1 MAFGVKSSGVASPF
15 SVRGV
20 EVTELGN
27 TGLSDFLSGSTTVY
41 TLDLDNSANGA
52 ITYFKLYDNASPTY
66 GTTDP
71 VVMIEVK
78 ASTRQVWSVAQ
89 GLNLTNGLSMMA
101 CTVDGA
107 ASGSSPSS
115 AFNLSLVVS

>member
-66 GTTDP
+66 
-71 VVMIEVK
+71 
-78 ASTRQVWSVAQ
+78 
-89 GLNLTNGLSMMA
+89 
-101 CTVDGA
+101 
-107 ASGSSPSS
+107 
-115 AFNLSLVVS
+115 